1 MKLTTVKNNI
11 SLHEKIKNTLQ
22 YIYKKRF
29 LYLLLIP
36 GVIYFVIFNYLPMY
50 GIIIAFKDF
59 NFAKGILKS
68 EWIGFENFRYMF
80 GLDDFYKV
88 FWNSL
93 YLGILRMVFGF
104 PFPIILAL
112 LLNEIKNRTY
122 QRITQTI
129 LYLPHFISWVVIG
142 GILVNFLSPAWGL
155 VNISLKQ
162 IGVEPVFFMA
172 EEKYFRPIV
181 ILSSIWKESGWG
193 TIIYLAAMAGIN
205 VELYEA
211 AEMDGANR
219 LQKLWHITLPCI
231 KSTVVVMLI
240 LRLGQIMG
248 NGFEQIFV
256 LQNPMNLGVAEVF
269 ETYTYRVGVV
279 GGRFSFGTT
288 VGLFTSVIGT
298 ILILI
303 SNKVATLLKED
314 GIW

>member
-1 MKLTTVKNNI
+1 MEQTSKLRSI
-11 SLHEKIKNTLQ
+11 LS
-22 YIYKKRF
+22 YINKKKY

-36 GVIYFVIFNYLPMY
+36 GVTYFLIFNYIPMY

-59 NFAKGILKS
+59 NFAKGILAS
-68 EWIGFENFRYMF
+68 DWVGLDHFRYMF
-80 GLDDFYKV
+80 GLSDFYKV
-88 FWNSL
+88 FWNSF
-93 YLGILRMVFGF
+93 YLGLLRMIFGF

-112 LLNEIKNRTY
+112 LINEIRNRVY
-122 QRITQTI
+122 QKITQTI
-129 LYLPHFISWVVIG
+129 IYLPHFISWVVIG
-142 GILVNFLSPAWGL
+142 GILVNFLSPSWGL
-155 VNISLKQ
+155 VNLFFKQ
-162 IGVEPVFFMA
+162 IGIEPIFFLA
-172 EEKYFRPIV
+172 DEKYFRPIV

-193 TIIYLAAMAGIN
+193 TIIYLAAIAGIN
-205 VELYEA
+205 TELYEA
-211 AEMDGANR
+211 AEIDGANK
-219 LQKLWHITLPCI
+219 LQRLWHITLPCI

-269 ETYTYRVGVV
+269 ETYTYRVGIL

-298 ILILI
+298 IFLLI
-303 SNKVATLLKED
+303 SNKVASLLKED